1 VMAVDVTGVRPA
13 STPDQLVLALDPQE
27 FGNVYKVEVGLC
39 FAAISLPEGRVEA
52 GPQSTRLQRALL
64 RMIRS

>member
-1 VMAVDVTGVRPA
+1 
-13 STPDQLVLALDPQE
+13 VLALDPQE